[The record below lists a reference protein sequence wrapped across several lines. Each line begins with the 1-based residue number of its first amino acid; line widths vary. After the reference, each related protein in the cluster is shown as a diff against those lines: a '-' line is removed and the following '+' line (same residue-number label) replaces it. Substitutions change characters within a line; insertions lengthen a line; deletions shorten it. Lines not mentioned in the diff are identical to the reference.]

1 MAGIIIVLFCLSLI
15 VVSLFTQKWI
25 KHSED
30 FLIATR
36 EKSFFL
42 TAAGILSIGFASDI
56 TSLYSIFSVYY
67 GYFAA
72 LVLGVVYFGWM
83 LYGSC
88 FSKLVRSVGTFTIS
102 EWYEL
107 RFNVNTRLVMSIVFI
122 IALIILGAAGIQ
134 GMSQMLYGFL
144 GWPVQVSM
152 IFMLTVIGVIMISG
166 GAWAITITDLLQVIL
181 GYILLPA
188 VLIYLVINVG
198 GFNWLLQHVPEAE
211 WRMTFPGHFNLA
223 SLGSES
229 YPTWILMWFFALI
242 FGSPYYWLRAAATRS
257 DRAASNGF
265 IAAGLAAL
273 PLMVFVV
280 PLLALYPIAMN
291 AEAFLPFGGPVHPAG
306 AFGVLAS
313 EINIFLGMFI
323 ILGMLAATI
332 STYTTTGLGAV
343 ASAVRDIYQ
352 RLVSHKATP
361 KEILLPVRLGT
372 LLYLVLTWLTT
383 FAGDVSFLMG
393 VFLAF
398 TGISSVLAVLG
409 AYWRRFTP
417 TGALYAAITGL
428 VLTSIWSWTPALLAM
443 AHQIWITIGSTLIVA
458 ILVSLATK
466 PKYYGEQGWKYG
478 DEALN
483 QAPDE
488 NIRELSQQE
497 EKILRSILIGANRL
511 ADFIDSF
518 QSDGQIVNEIV
529 EKLETEGFIARLA
542 ARGANFYHFGVTN
555 KGLNSLSLSYDENEM
570 YKKKLDYRCI
580 QVLRYLKNQP
590 GMLTEEISEALSIH
604 SLELVPLL
612 SALVSNNYLKDTGF
626 LRRKFLI
633 SNLGLKLL
641 DEGWV
646 SFENSE
652 KYKRQVEISNNNIS
666 IN

>member
-1 MAGIIIVLFCLSLI
+1 MAGLILVLFCLALI
-15 VVSLFTQKWI
+15 VVSLFTKKWI
-25 KHSED
+25 RHSED

-36 EKSFFL
+36 EKGFFV

-83 LYGSC
+83 LYGGY
-88 FSKLVRSVGTFTIS
+88 FSKLVRSVGTFTIG

-107 RFNVNTRLVMSIVFI
+107 RFNASTRIVMAMVFI

-134 GMSQMLYGFL
+134 GMAQMLYGFL
-144 GWPVQVSM
+144 GWPVQASM
-152 IFMLTVIGVIMISG
+152 IFMLVVIGIIMISG
-166 GAWAITITDLLQVIL
+166 GAWAITITDLIQVLL

-188 VLIYLVINVG
+188 VLIYLIINVG
-198 GFNWLLQHVPEAE
+198 GFNWLLANVPGAE
-211 WRMTFPGHFNLA
+211 WRMTFPGHFKVA
-223 SLGSES
+223 SLGSDS
-229 YPTWILMWFFALI
+229 YPTWIVMWFFALI

-257 DRAASNGF
+257 DRAARNGF
-265 IAAGLAAL
+265 IAAGFAAL

-291 AEAFLPFGGPVHPAG
+291 AKAFLPFGGPVHPAG
-306 AFGVLAS
+306 ALGVLAS
-313 EINIFLGMFI
+313 DINIILGMFI
-323 ILGMLAATI
+323 IIGMLAATI

-361 KEILLPVRLGT
+361 KELLLPTRLGT
-372 LLYLVLTWLTT
+372 VFYLVLTWLMT

-409 AYWRRFTP
+409 AYWRRLTP

-428 VLTSIWSWTPALLAM
+428 ALTSIWSWTPALLAM
-443 AHQIWITIGSTLIVA
+443 AHQIWITLSSTLIVA

-466 PKYYGEQGWKYG
+466 PKYYGEQGWKFG

-483 QAPDE
+483 QGPGE
-488 NIRELSQQE
+488 NTRELSEKE
-497 EKILRSILIGANRL
+497 ERILRSILIGANRL
-511 ADFIDSF
+511 ADFIDSL

-542 ARGANFYHFGVTN
+542 PRGADFYHFGVTS
-555 KGLNSLSLSYDENEM
+555 KGIISLALSSEENEM
-570 YKKKLDYRCI
+570 YKKKIDSRCI
-580 QVLRYLKNQP
+580 KVLNCVKNRP
-590 GMLTEEISEALSIH
+590 GMVSEEVSEALSIH
-604 SLELVPLL
+604 SLELVPVL
-612 SALVSNNYLKDTGF
+612 SALVSNNYLKDTGL

-633 SNLGLKLL
+633 SDPGLKVLGVYNSL
-641 DEGWV
+641 I
-646 SFENSE
+646 ENSE
-652 KYKRQVEISNNNIS
+652 KYKNTTSGTNVS
-666 IN
+666 I